1 MAAPVVEGPSTSQAE
16 AVGLSGVHYSYPGC
30 APFIKGC
37 NLDLPRG
44 SRCLL
49 IGANGAGK
57 TTLLQIVAGKYMV
70 AQDSVRVLGRSPFH
84 DLQLTCSGQLSYLG
98 TSWRKDVAFAGY
110 GVPLQGDIS
119 AGKMIFGVEGVDP
132 ARRAQLVEMLDI
144 DLYQRI
150 TTMSDGQKRRV
161 QICMGLLKPYE
172 VLLLDEI
179 TVDLDVVGRLRLL
192 EFFKQESEARGAT
205 ILYATHIFD
214 GLEGWVTHVAYMEEG
229 AIARGGPIAQ
239 VHDVAAAASTAVGNS
254 GKKLLHVVEEWL
266 RLERDARLARAA
278 AAAAAGQTSSTETAV
293 RPQRTPYM
301 PSKHLAFFR

>member
-1 MAAPVVEGPSTSQAE
+1 MMALAGEGPTSSQAE
-16 AVGLSGVHYSYPGC
+16 AVGLSSVSYSYPGC
-30 APFIKGC
+30 VPFIKGC
-37 NLDLPRG
+37 NLDLHRG

-84 DLQLTCSGQLSYLG
+84 DLKLTCSGQLSYLG

-132 ARRAQLVEMLDI
+132 ARRARLVEMLDI

-179 TVDLDVVGRLRLL
+179 TVDLDVIGRLRLL
-192 EFFKQESEARGAT
+192 EFFKLESEERGAT

-214 GLEGWVTHVAYMEEG
+214 GLEDWVTHVAYMEEG
-229 AIARGGPIAQ
+229 SIVKGGPITQ
-239 VHDVAAAASTAVGNS
+239 VQDAAAAAAGTGM
-254 GKKLLHVVEEWL
+254 KLLHVVENWL
-266 RLERDARLARAA
+266 RAERDARMARAA
-278 AAAAAGQTSSTETAV
+278 AGAAEGQTASAETAV